1 MNHNEK
7 VKKNGEI
14 LKMNGHWKHL
24 NSPHFTSAFLSM
36 KKIKFTF
43 AGGVDED
50 DLFASVDARLL
61 RRKEFSV
68 EETRR
73 KWCG

>member
-1 MNHNEK
+1 
-7 VKKNGEI
+7 
-14 LKMNGHWKHL
+14 MNGHWKHL

-36 KKIKFTF
+36 RWLTF

-50 DLFASVDARLL
+50 DLFASVDALLL
-61 RRKEFSV
+61 RRNEFSV

-73 KWCG
+73 K